1 MNIRKVEEKD
11 IPQVLNLL
19 LQVLEIHRQL
29 RPDIFNENVTK
40 YSYEDILEMID
51 DEDRPVFVMVENDKV
66 LGYAFCEIRVTKYP
80 HLLKKQKGLYL
91 SDLCVDEKCRRQGV
105 GEALLK
111 YVIEYAKSRGCQELT
126 LNSWADNDPANNF
139 YKKMGLKVRA
149 STFEYLL

>member
-1 MNIRKVEEKD
+1 MELKMNIRKVEEKD

-19 LQVLEIHRQL
+19 LQVLEIHRQ
-29 RPDIFNENVTK
+29 
-40 YSYEDILEMID
+40 
-51 DEDRPVFVMVENDKV
+51 
-66 LGYAFCEIRVTKYP
+66 
-80 HLLKKQKGLYL
+80 
-91 SDLCVDEKCRRQGV
+91 GV

-111 YVIEYAKSRGCQELT
+111 YVNEYAKSRDCQELT